1 MLTLFKEIFTW
12 WNGQTLGT
20 RLQTIFFGKLVGEDE
35 LGNKYYQ
42 NKKGKRWVIY
52 NGEVEASK
60 IPNDWYSW
68 MHHTN
73 NKIENIHNGKTSF
86 ALIFI
91 IFFQI
96 IFLKVNSE
104 TNIYSEKF
112 AEILVLDK
120 VSSKTTKLK
129 LTIGK
134 ELFFQNL
141 NINILKCQN
150 SKFDD
155 DPEVTAFMQ
164 VIDLKNKDKDK
175 VFVFNDWTFASSPSI
190 RPFDHPVYDIWL
202 KKCYS

>member
-1 MLTLFKEIFTW
+1 MQLKKNI
-12 WNGQTLGT
+12 NLGKV
-20 RLQTIFFGKLVGEDE
+20 R
-35 LGNKYYQ
+35 
-42 NKKGKRWVIY
+42 
-52 NGEVEASK
+52 
-60 IPNDWYSW
+60 
-68 MHHTN
+68 
-73 NKIENIHNGKTSF
+73 F

-91 IFFQI
+91 LFFQI
-96 IFLKVNSE
+96 IFLKANSE

-120 VSSKTTKLK
+120 VSSKTTKLN
-129 LTIGK
+129 LTIGE

-150 SKFDD
+150 SKFDE

-164 VIDLKNKDKDK
+164 VIDLKNKDKDE

>member
-1 MLTLFKEIFTW
+1 MQLKKNI
-12 WNGQTLGT
+12 NLG
-20 RLQTIFFGKLVGEDE
+20 KV
-35 LGNKYYQ
+35 
-42 NKKGKRWVIY
+42 
-52 NGEVEASK
+52 
-60 IPNDWYSW
+60 
-68 MHHTN
+68 
-73 NKIENIHNGKTSF
+73 SF

-91 IFFQI
+91 LLFQI
-96 IFLKVNSE
+96 IFLKANSE
-104 TNIYSEKF
+104 TNIYAEKF

-129 LTIGK
+129 LTIGE

-155 DPEVTAFMQ
+155 DPEVTAYLQ

>member
-1 MLTLFKEIFTW
+1 MQLKKNI
-12 WNGQTLGT
+12 NLG
-20 RLQTIFFGKLVGEDE
+20 KV
-35 LGNKYYQ
+35 
-42 NKKGKRWVIY
+42 
-52 NGEVEASK
+52 
-60 IPNDWYSW
+60 
-68 MHHTN
+68 
-73 NKIENIHNGKTSF
+73 SF

-91 IFFQI
+91 LLFQI
-96 IFLKVNSE
+96 IFLKANSE
-104 TNIYSEKF
+104 TNIYAEKF

-129 LTIGK
+129 LTVGE

-155 DPEVTAFMQ
+155 DPEVTAFLQ

-202 KKCYS
+202 KRCYS

>member
-1 MLTLFKEIFTW
+1 MQLKKNI
-12 WNGQTLGT
+12 
-20 RLQTIFFGKLVGEDE
+20 KL
-35 LGNKYYQ
+35 
-42 NKKGKRWVIY
+42 
-52 NGEVEASK
+52 
-60 IPNDWYSW
+60 
-68 MHHTN
+68 
-73 NKIENIHNGKTSF
+73 GKTSF

-91 IFFQI
+91 LFFQI

-104 TNIYSEKF
+104 TNIYYEKF

-129 LTIGK
+129 LTIG
-134 ELFFQNL
+134 EEFFFQNL

-164 VIDLKNKDKDK
+164 VIDLRNKDKDK

-190 RPFDHPVYDIWL
+190 IPFDHPVYDIWL

>member
-1 MLTLFKEIFTW
+1 MQLKKNI
-12 WNGQTLGT
+12 NLG
-20 RLQTIFFGKLVGEDE
+20 KVSS
-35 LGNKYYQ
+35 
-42 NKKGKRWVIY
+42 V
-52 NGEVEASK
+52 
-60 IPNDWYSW
+60 
-68 MHHTN
+68 
-73 NKIENIHNGKTSF
+73 
-86 ALIFI
+86 LIFI
-91 IFFQI
+91 LLFQI
-96 IFLKVNSE
+96 IFLKANSE
-104 TNIYSEKF
+104 TNIYAEKF

-129 LTIGK
+129 LTIGE

-155 DPEVTAFMQ
+155 DPEVTAFLQ
-164 VIDLKNKDKDK
+164 VIDLKNKDNDK

>member
-1 MLTLFKEIFTW
+1 MQLKKNIK
-12 WNGQTLGT
+12 LG
-20 RLQTIFFGKLVGEDE
+20 K
-35 LGNKYYQ
+35 N
-42 NKKGKRWVIY
+42 
-52 NGEVEASK
+52 
-60 IPNDWYSW
+60 
-68 MHHTN
+68 
-73 NKIENIHNGKTSF
+73 SF
-86 ALIFI
+86 AFIFI
-91 IFFQI
+91 LFFQI
-96 IFLKVNSE
+96 IFIKANSE
-104 TNIYSEKF
+104 TSISSEKF

-129 LTIGK
+129 LKIGE

>member
-1 MLTLFKEIFTW
+1 MQLKKNI
-12 WNGQTLGT
+12 NLG
-20 RLQTIFFGKLVGEDE
+20 KV
-35 LGNKYYQ
+35 
-42 NKKGKRWVIY
+42 
-52 NGEVEASK
+52 
-60 IPNDWYSW
+60 
-68 MHHTN
+68 
-73 NKIENIHNGKTSF
+73 SF

-91 IFFQI
+91 LFFQI

-104 TNIYSEKF
+104 TNIYNEKF

-129 LTIGK
+129 LTIGE

-202 KKCYS
+202 KRCYS

>member
-1 MLTLFKEIFTW
+1 MQLKKNIK
-12 WNGQTLGT
+12 LG
-20 RLQTIFFGKLVGEDE
+20 KV
-35 LGNKYYQ
+35 
-42 NKKGKRWVIY
+42 
-52 NGEVEASK
+52 
-60 IPNDWYSW
+60 
-68 MHHTN
+68 
-73 NKIENIHNGKTSF
+73 SF

-91 IFFQI
+91 LFFQI
-96 IFLKVNSE
+96 IFLKTNSE

-129 LTIGK
+129 LTIGE

>member
-1 MLTLFKEIFTW
+1 MQLKKNI
-12 WNGQTLGT
+12 
-20 RLQTIFFGKLVGEDE
+20 KL
-35 LGNKYYQ
+35 
-42 NKKGKRWVIY
+42 
-52 NGEVEASK
+52 
-60 IPNDWYSW
+60 
-68 MHHTN
+68 
-73 NKIENIHNGKTSF
+73 GKTSF
-86 ALIFI
+86 ALISILLFHL
-91 IFFQI
+91 
-96 IFLKVNSE
+96 IFLKANSE
-104 TNIYSEKF
+104 TNIYAEKF

-129 LTIGK
+129 LIIGK
-134 ELFFQNL
+134 DLFFQNL

>member
-1 MLTLFKEIFTW
+1 MQLKKNI
-12 WNGQTLGT
+12 
-20 RLQTIFFGKLVGEDE
+20 KL
-35 LGNKYYQ
+35 
-42 NKKGKRWVIY
+42 
-52 NGEVEASK
+52 
-60 IPNDWYSW
+60 
-68 MHHTN
+68 
-73 NKIENIHNGKTSF
+73 GKTSF
-86 ALIFI
+86 AFIFI
-91 IFFQI
+91 LFFQI
-96 IFLKVNSE
+96 IFIKANSE
-104 TNIYSEKF
+104 TSISSEKF

-129 LTIGK
+129 LKIGE

-141 NINILKCQN
+141 NIHILKCQN

>member
-1 MLTLFKEIFTW
+1 MQLKKNI
-12 WNGQTLGT
+12 NLG
-20 RLQTIFFGKLVGEDE
+20 RIKFVLVIV
-35 LGNKYYQ
+35 L
-42 NKKGKRWVIY
+42 
-52 NGEVEASK
+52 
-60 IPNDWYSW
+60 
-68 MHHTN
+68 
-73 NKIENIHNGKTSF
+73 
-86 ALIFI
+86 
-91 IFFQI
+91 FFQ
-96 IFLKVNSE
+96 FLNINVFSE
-104 TNIYSEKF
+104 ISENTEKF

-129 LTIGK
+129 LTIGE

-155 DPEVTAFMQ
+155 DPEVTAFLQ

>member
-1 MLTLFKEIFTW
+1 MQLKKNI
-12 WNGQTLGT
+12 NLG
-20 RLQTIFFGKLVGEDE
+20 KV
-35 LGNKYYQ
+35 
-42 NKKGKRWVIY
+42 
-52 NGEVEASK
+52 
-60 IPNDWYSW
+60 
-68 MHHTN
+68 
-73 NKIENIHNGKTSF
+73 SF
-86 ALIFI
+86 AIILIL
-91 IFFQI
+91 FFQM

-104 TNIYSEKF
+104 TNIYNEKF

-129 LTIGK
+129 LTIGE

-155 DPEVTAFMQ
+155 DPEVTAFMR

>member
-1 MLTLFKEIFTW
+1 MQLKKNI
-12 WNGQTLGT
+12 
-20 RLQTIFFGKLVGEDE
+20 KL
-35 LGNKYYQ
+35 
-42 NKKGKRWVIY
+42 
-52 NGEVEASK
+52 
-60 IPNDWYSW
+60 
-68 MHHTN
+68 
-73 NKIENIHNGKTSF
+73 GKTSF

-129 LTIGK
+129 LTIGE

>member
-1 MLTLFKEIFTW
+1 MRLKKNIK
-12 WNGQTLGT
+12 LG
-20 RLQTIFFGKLVGEDE
+20 KV
-35 LGNKYYQ
+35 
-42 NKKGKRWVIY
+42 
-52 NGEVEASK
+52 
-60 IPNDWYSW
+60 
-68 MHHTN
+68 
-73 NKIENIHNGKTSF
+73 SF

-91 IFFQI
+91 LLFQI
-96 IFLKVNSE
+96 IFLKANSE
-104 TNIYSEKF
+104 TNIYAEKF

-129 LTIGK
+129 LTIGE

>member
-1 MLTLFKEIFTW
+1 MQLKKNI
-12 WNGQTLGT
+12 NLGKV
-20 RLQTIFFGKLVGEDE
+20 R
-35 LGNKYYQ
+35 
-42 NKKGKRWVIY
+42 
-52 NGEVEASK
+52 
-60 IPNDWYSW
+60 
-68 MHHTN
+68 
-73 NKIENIHNGKTSF
+73 F

-91 IFFQI
+91 LFFQI
-96 IFLKVNSE
+96 IFLKANSE
-104 TNIYSEKF
+104 TNLYSEKF

-129 LTIGK
+129 LTIGE

-150 SKFDD
+150 SKFDE

>member
-1 MLTLFKEIFTW
+1 MLTFLKEIFTW

-73 NKIENIHNGKTSF
+73 NKIENIHN

-96 IFLKVNSE
+96 IFLKANSE
-104 TNIYSEKF
+104 TNIYAEKF

-129 LTIGK
+129 LTIGE

>member
-1 MLTLFKEIFTW
+1 MQLKKNIK
-12 WNGQTLGT
+12 LG
-20 RLQTIFFGKLVGEDE
+20 K
-35 LGNKYYQ
+35 N
-42 NKKGKRWVIY
+42 
-52 NGEVEASK
+52 
-60 IPNDWYSW
+60 
-68 MHHTN
+68 
-73 NKIENIHNGKTSF
+73 SF

-104 TNIYSEKF
+104 TNIYAEKF

-129 LTIGK
+129 LTIGE

>member
-1 MLTLFKEIFTW
+1 MQLKKNI
-12 WNGQTLGT
+12 
-20 RLQTIFFGKLVGEDE
+20 KL
-35 LGNKYYQ
+35 
-42 NKKGKRWVIY
+42 
-52 NGEVEASK
+52 
-60 IPNDWYSW
+60 
-68 MHHTN
+68 
-73 NKIENIHNGKTSF
+73 GKTSF

-91 IFFQI
+91 LFFQI

-104 TNIYSEKF
+104 TNIYDEKF

-129 LTIGK
+129 LTIG
-134 ELFFQNL
+134 EEFFFQNL

>member
-1 MLTLFKEIFTW
+1 MQLKKNIK
-12 WNGQTLGT
+12 LG
-20 RLQTIFFGKLVGEDE
+20 
-35 LGNKYYQ
+35 
-42 NKKGKRWVIY
+42 
-52 NGEVEASK
+52 K
-60 IPNDWYSW
+60 I
-68 MHHTN
+68 
-73 NKIENIHNGKTSF
+73 SF

-91 IFFQI
+91 LFFQI
-96 IFLKVNSE
+96 IFHKVNSE
-104 TNIYSEKF
+104 TNIYGEKF

-129 LTIGK
+129 LTIGE

-155 DPEVTAFMQ
+155 DPEVTAFLQ

>member
-1 MLTLFKEIFTW
+1 MQLKKNI
-12 WNGQTLGT
+12 NLG
-20 RLQTIFFGKLVGEDE
+20 KV
-35 LGNKYYQ
+35 
-42 NKKGKRWVIY
+42 
-52 NGEVEASK
+52 
-60 IPNDWYSW
+60 
-68 MHHTN
+68 
-73 NKIENIHNGKTSF
+73 SF

-91 IFFQI
+91 LLFQL
-96 IFLKVNSE
+96 IFLKANSE
-104 TNIYSEKF
+104 NNIYSEKF

-129 LTIGK
+129 LTIGE

>member
-1 MLTLFKEIFTW
+1 MLLKKNI
-12 WNGQTLGT
+12 NLG
-20 RLQTIFFGKLVGEDE
+20 RV
-35 LGNKYYQ
+35 
-42 NKKGKRWVIY
+42 
-52 NGEVEASK
+52 
-60 IPNDWYSW
+60 
-68 MHHTN
+68 
-73 NKIENIHNGKTSF
+73 SF
-86 ALIFI
+86 VLILI
-91 IFFQI
+91 LLFQI

-104 TNIYSEKF
+104 TYIYGEKF

-129 LTIGK
+129 LTIGE

-202 KKCYS
+202 KRCYS

>member
-1 MLTLFKEIFTW
+1 MQLKKNI
-12 WNGQTLGT
+12 
-20 RLQTIFFGKLVGEDE
+20 KL
-35 LGNKYYQ
+35 
-42 NKKGKRWVIY
+42 
-52 NGEVEASK
+52 
-60 IPNDWYSW
+60 
-68 MHHTN
+68 
-73 NKIENIHNGKTSF
+73 GKTSF

-91 IFFQI
+91 LFFQI

-104 TNIYSEKF
+104 TNIYDEKF

-129 LTIGK
+129 LTIGE

>member
-1 MLTLFKEIFTW
+1 MLPKKIIKLGRVKFT
-12 WNGQTLGT
+12 
-20 RLQTIFFGKLVGEDE
+20 F
-35 LGNKYYQ
+35 
-42 NKKGKRWVIY
+42 
-52 NGEVEASK
+52 
-60 IPNDWYSW
+60 
-68 MHHTN
+68 
-73 NKIENIHNGKTSF
+73 
-86 ALIFI
+86 IFI

-96 IFLKVNSE
+96 FIFKVNSE
-104 TNIYSEKF
+104 TSLYTEKF

-120 VSSKTTKLK
+120 VSSKTTKLQ
-129 LTIGK
+129 LIIGE

-150 SKFDD
+150 SQFDD
-155 DPEVTAFMQ
+155 DPEVTAYMQ

>member
-1 MLTLFKEIFTW
+1 MQLKKNI
-12 WNGQTLGT
+12 NLG
-20 RLQTIFFGKLVGEDE
+20 KV
-35 LGNKYYQ
+35 
-42 NKKGKRWVIY
+42 
-52 NGEVEASK
+52 
-60 IPNDWYSW
+60 
-68 MHHTN
+68 
-73 NKIENIHNGKTSF
+73 SF

-91 IFFQI
+91 LFFQI

-104 TNIYSEKF
+104 TNIYNEKF

-129 LTIGK
+129 LTIGE